1 MLVHNQILKENKCD
15 TFTTDYS
22 SHVPKL
28 VMRPIRF
35 IYIENDPA
43 LRSILGGMLASSNN
57 LELLGSY
64 AGADEALDRSLVRKA
79 DVALIDFAL
88 DQNGLNGIELGIALR
103 NINEYIGV
111 VIYSQFSVRPMVNRV
126 PKSMRA
132 GWSFFNKSAE
142 MGVEDYADIL
152 QITASGKGNWEAVLE
167 EDKKSQDSEISV
179 FFALTPRQRS
189 IMSLSAQSKSPQ
201 DIAHQLGLSYSY
213 VRKELSRAYAVLL
226 PNSTPGDDLKTAA
239 VLKYL
244 ELMRLS

>member
-1 MLVHNQILKENKCD
+1 
-15 TFTTDYS
+15 
-22 SHVPKL
+22 
-28 VMRPIRF
+28 MRSTRL

-43 LRSILGGMLASSNN
+43 LRSILGGMLTNSPG
-57 LELLGSY
+57 LEMLATY
-64 AGADEALDRSLVRKA
+64 TGAHEVLDRTLVRKA

-103 NINEYIGV
+103 NINEYIGI
-111 VIYSQFSVRPMVNRV
+111 VIYSQYSVRPMVSRV

-142 MGVEDYADIL
+142 MDTKDYVEIL
-152 QITASGKGNWEAVLE
+152 LATASGKGNWQEVLE
-167 EDKKSQDSEISV
+167 DVQRSQESEVSV
-179 FFALTPRQRS
+179 FFSLTPRQRS
-189 IMSLSAQSKSPQ
+189 IMSLSSQSRSPQ
-201 DIAHQLGLSYSY
+201 EIAIQLGLSYSY

-226 PNSTPGDDLKTAA
+226 PNAVKGEDLKTAA

>member
-1 MLVHNQILKENKCD
+1 MPN
-15 TFTTDYS
+15 
-22 SHVPKL
+22 L
-28 VMRPIRF
+28 VMRPTRF

-43 LRSILGGMLASSNN
+43 LRSILGGMLSSSRD
-57 LELLGSY
+57 LEMLGSY
-64 AGADEALDRSLVRKA
+64 SSADEVLDRNLIRKA

-88 DQNGLNGIELGIALR
+88 DQNGLNGIELGVALR

-142 MGVEDYADIL
+142 MAIEDYAKIL
-152 QITASGKGNWEAVLE
+152 QGTASGKGNWETVLE
-167 EDKKSQDSEISV
+167 EDKKIQDSETSV

-201 DIAHQLGLSYSY
+201 DIALQLGLSYSY

-226 PNSTPGDDLKTAA
+226 PNSVQGDDLKTAA

-244 ELMRLS
+244 ELMRLA